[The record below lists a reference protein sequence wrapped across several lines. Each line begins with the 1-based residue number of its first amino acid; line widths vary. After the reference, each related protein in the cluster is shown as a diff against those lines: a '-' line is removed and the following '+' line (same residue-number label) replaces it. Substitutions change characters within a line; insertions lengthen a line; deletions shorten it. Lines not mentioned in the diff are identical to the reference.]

1 MIFVEIDVTKK
12 AIRFLQ
18 FSLLGLLTLA
28 ALTIGGIWLY
38 QRSHNV
44 VTLEDA
50 QVKSALVPAKA
61 KADGT
66 IAEILVA
73 DGAHVEAGDVIAHIK
88 INVTDEDIAQLQQNV
103 TLAKQSLEN
112 LQKGIAVTQ
121 PVVNE
126 APSAAVDTEAARTR
140 MERMNEL
147 YAMGAISAVKRDEAE
162 AAYNAAVASSQ
173 AHAPSSSYRTV
184 LQPAS
189 PEQIKQAELFLK
201 QAEIALAK
209 AQQDKAGT
217 DIIAPA
223 SGTLYLAED
232 IAAESK
238 ISAGQTFGNI
248 GNAKDLWLEAILND
262 DQKTKVRLGQF
273 ASYRLGGRDIQGTVQ
288 DIEEPDADE
297 GDETVSGKVRVRISV
312 PEEAGEGI
320 QPGMKV
326 SVRLSP

>member
-1 MIFVEIDVTKK
+1 MEIDVTKK

-18 FSLLGLLTLA
+18 FSLLGLLMLA

-44 VTLEDA
+44 VMLEDA

-73 DGAHVEAGDVIAHIK
+73 DGAHVEAGDVLAHIK
-88 INVTDEDIAQLQQNV
+88 VNVTDEDIAQLQQNV
-103 TLAKQSLEN
+103 
-112 LQKGIAVTQ
+112 QKGIAVTQ

-126 APSAAVDTEAARTR
+126 APSAAVDTEAARAR

-162 AAYNAAVASSQ
+162 AAYNAAVASNQ
-173 AHAPSSSYRTV
+173 ARAPSSSYRTV

-238 ISAGQTFGNI
+238 VSTGQTFANI
-248 GNAKDLWLEAILND
+248 GNAKDLWIEAVLND